1 MTVSLKLGS
10 NCLNAPKAEIRIEGN
25 AKAVIQLF
33 HIGQNTPDSLWQG
46 ANISLARLTIKGQA
60 TGENATKSIDYYLA
74 ATCNNLISAAG
85 YVRSDV
91 KIEGDVHYLPKNTY
105 E

>member
-1 MTVSLKLGS
+1 MTVSLTLWS
-10 NCLNAPKAEIRIEGN
+10 NCVSAPKAEIRSEGN
-25 AKAVIQLF
+25 AKVVIQLF
-33 HIGQNTPDSLWQG
+33 RIGQNTPDSLWQG
-46 ANISLARLTIKGQA
+46 ANTSLARLAIKDQV
-60 TGENATKSIDYYLA
+60 TGENVTKSIDYYPA
-74 ATCNNLISAAG
+74 AICNNLISAAG